1 MIPLS
6 FRDIQILIAAAVFLL
21 GCLCVILGAI
31 VLITRGYSREVRTI
45 AAHTAR
51 IGQKGVTS
59 EVSGLVNS
67 AAELMTAI
75 NQLVKTSN
83 GTGVFLI
90 TLGIGMIASGYW
102 VVLQI
107 EWALS

>member
-6 FRDIQILIAAAVFLL
+6 FRDVQILFAAAVFFL
-21 GCLCVILGAI
+21 GCLCVVLGAL
-31 VLITRGYSREVRTI
+31 VLITRGYASEVRSI

-51 IGQKGVTS
+51 LSQKGVAQ
-59 EVSGLVNS
+59 EVTGLVQS
-67 AAELMTAI
+67 AAELMGAI

-102 VVLQI
+102 VVQQV
-107 EWALS
+107 EWILS